1 MDEEY
6 PSTEEC
12 PNIIHCS
19 AGVGR
24 SGTFCLVDS
33 CLHRMRKSAALLTQ
47 EQVIGTLL
55 SMRRQRMGLIQTD
68 DQLHFA
74 LLAISA
80 GVNAANEKATYHKNI
95 LDLNSY
101 STNATGVSS
110 SQNTLKCNSMS
121 PFQENGDSLEKHE
134 IDNMKS
140 RNIAS
145 VDGIKSIFSNG
156 KTRNLDENSSSHKT
170 RKR

>member
-1 MDEEY
+1 
-6 PSTEEC
+6 
-12 PNIIHCS
+12 
-19 AGVGR
+19 
-24 SGTFCLVDS
+24 
-33 CLHRMRKSAALLTQ
+33 
-47 EQVIGTLL
+47 
-55 SMRRQRMGLIQTD
+55 MGLIQTD

-80 GVNAANEKATYHKNI
+80 GAKAASEMATSHKNT
-95 LDLNSY
+95 LNLNSY

-110 SQNTLKCNSMS
+110 SQNTLKYNSSMS

-145 VDGIKSIFSNG
+145 VDGIKSILSNG
-156 KTRNLDENSSSHKT
+156 KTRNLDGNSSHKA
-170 RKR
+170 RKRSTDRD

>member
-1 MDEEY
+1 MGSEEY
-6 PSTEEC
+6 PSAEDC

-33 CLHRMRKSAALLTQ
+33 CLHRMRKSGALLTQ

-80 GVNAANEKATYHKNI
+80 GVNAANEKASSHKNT

-101 STNATGVSS
+101 STNSTGLSS
-110 SQNTLKCNSMS
+110 SQNTLKCNSS
-121 PFQENGDSLEKHE
+121 LLPYQENGISHVNLG
-134 IDNMKS
+134 S
-140 RNIAS
+140 NI
-145 VDGIKSIFSNG
+145 VVLCIIVIYM
-156 KTRNLDENSSSHKT
+156 
-170 RKR
+170 

>member
-1 MDEEY
+1 
-6 PSTEEC
+6 
-12 PNIIHCS
+12 
-19 AGVGR
+19 
-24 SGTFCLVDS
+24 
-33 CLHRMRKSAALLTQ
+33 MRKSGALLTQ

-80 GVNAANEKATYHKNI
+80 GVNAANEKATSHKNT

-101 STNATGVSS
+101 STNSTGVSS
-110 SQNTLKCNSMS
+110 SQNTLICNSS
-121 PFQENGDSLEKHE
+121 LSHYQENGDSLEKHE

-145 VDGIKSIFSNG
+145 VDGIKSILSNG
-156 KTRNLDENSSSHKT
+156 KTRNLDGNSSSHKT

>member
-1 MDEEY
+1 
-6 PSTEEC
+6 
-12 PNIIHCS
+12 
-19 AGVGR
+19 
-24 SGTFCLVDS
+24 
-33 CLHRMRKSAALLTQ
+33 
-47 EQVIGTLL
+47 
-55 SMRRQRMGLIQTD
+55 MRRQRMGLIQTD

-80 GVNAANEKATYHKNI
+80 GVNAANEKTTSHKNI

-110 SQNTLKCNSMS
+110 SQNTLKCNSLS

-145 VDGIKSIFSNG
+145 VDGIKSILSNG
-156 KTRNLDENSSSHKT
+156 KTRNLDGNSSHKT
-170 RKR
+170 RKRSTDRDTYEDECEQELDRSETKEGFEEGLRSQSSNEISAHLTAKRKKSEKDC